1 MTTFKIP
8 RPDELD
14 ATLTGVYS
22 LLTARRWER
31 AAIVFAY
38 TAVGGP
44 RNTKYHTPPPPKLN
58 IRQFAAKGYA
68 GLTTNKSVERY
79 RLAWI
84 SAIDRGFAVP
94 VEPGDIV
101 TLPDMPFPDWP
112 FKGGTKGRQRVTPE
126 AGPGV
131 LTDLS
136 AADDALVRAIRR
148 LHRTQAPLRPD
159 LRDMVLSSLTDVDDH
174 LRQLREM
181 VDPAGA
187 QVTRLRP
194 V

>member
-8 RPDELD
+8 RPEELD
-14 ATLTGVYS
+14 STLTGVYS

-44 RNTKYHTPPPPKLN
+44 RNTKHHTPPPPKLN

-84 SAIDRGFAVP
+84 SAIDRGYAVP
-94 VEPGDIV
+94 VDPGDIV
-101 TLPDMPFPDWP
+101 TLPEMPFPDWP
-112 FKGGTKGRQRVTPE
+112 FKGGKKRTRVTPE
-126 AGPGV
+126 PGPGV

-136 AADDALVRAIRR
+136 AAEDSLVRAIRR
-148 LHRTQAPLRPD
+148 LHRAQAPLRPD
-159 LRDMVLSSLTDVDDH
+159 LREMVLASLSNLEDRTS
-174 LRQLREM
+174 QLREM
-181 VDPAGA
+181 VDPEGA
-187 QVTRLRP
+187 RVTRLRP